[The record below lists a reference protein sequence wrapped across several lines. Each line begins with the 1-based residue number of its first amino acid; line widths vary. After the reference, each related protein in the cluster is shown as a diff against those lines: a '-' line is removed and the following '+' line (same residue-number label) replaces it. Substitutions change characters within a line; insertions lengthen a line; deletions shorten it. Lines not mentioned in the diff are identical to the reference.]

1 LRHILPSTGSSIT
14 LPNGQISKTA
24 MTRALGMAT
33 YLETHARRAYGAGPE
48 PETAAAKSILTH
60 IRKGDLADGFS
71 ARDVYRRGWSN
82 LCDKEQ
88 AQVGLDL
95 LSDLDWIGPVDKRSE
110 AGGRPT
116 TRYRINPR
124 ACR

>member
-1 LRHILPSTGSSIT
+1 
-14 LPNGQISKTA
+14 

-33 YLETHARRAYGAGPE
+33 YLETHASRAYGAGPE

-71 ARDVYRRGWSN
+71 VRDVYRRGWSN

-95 LSDLDWIGPVDKRSE
+95 LSDLDWIGPVDKRRRLAAGQPLATASIRGRVDDCVSE
-110 AGGRPT
+110 QIP
-116 TRYRINPR
+116 
-124 ACR
+124 